1 MPNCWKCDRDLGP
14 MLEYQKMVTE
24 KGPICYTCFNALQE
38 AAHQAEQTS
47 RATDR
52 TADEAS

>member
-14 MLEYQKMVTE
+14 MLEHQKMVTE

-47 RATDR
+47 RATHR